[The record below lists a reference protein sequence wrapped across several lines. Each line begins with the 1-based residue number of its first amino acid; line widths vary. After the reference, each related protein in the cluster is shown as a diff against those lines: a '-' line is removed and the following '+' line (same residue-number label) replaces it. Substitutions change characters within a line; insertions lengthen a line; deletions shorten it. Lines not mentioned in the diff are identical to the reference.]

1 MSLKRILFLDIFI
14 IITMKFCSF
23 FRYQII
29 SVGGQDNNIKKK
41 LFIAN
46 VKQTFVRRVSSNFIR

>member
-14 IITMKFCSF
+14 IITMNFCSF

-29 SVGGQDNNIKKK
+29 TVGGQDNDIKKN

-46 VKQTFVRRVSSNFIR
+46 VRQTFVHRVSSNFIR

>member
-1 MSLKRILFLDIFI
+1 MSLKRILFLDLFI
-14 IITMKFCSF
+14 IITKNFRSF

-29 SVGGQDNNIKKK
+29 TVGGQDNDIKK
-41 LFIAN
+41 LFIVN

>member
-14 IITMKFCSF
+14 IITMNFCSF

-29 SVGGQDNNIKKK
+29 TRGGQDNVIKK
-41 LFIAN
+41 I
-46 VKQTFVRRVSSNFIR
+46 VYS